1 MRAIDSMA
9 QAQEALRV
17 SLNELIQARGESLSV
32 FGATLAHTLDAQRKP
47 FSRQYVHRLRTG
59 ADIITPEIARA
70 IQVLGA
76 MFDGAS
82 ELQARAHEA
91 RVWAVHDDLDGGD
104 VFVLGRVRPCS
115 LAGCRVRFVPA
126 SPAQRYCSPECR
138 VEAARRRQVA
148 VKGVR

>member
-1 MRAIDSMA
+1 MVEHESNRFYGAGA
-9 QAQEALRV
+9 GCALRA
-17 SLNELIQARGESLSV
+17 SLNELIQARGESLGV
-32 FGATLAHTLDAQRKP
+32 FGATLAHTLDARRKP

-76 MFDGAS
+76 MFDGSS
-82 ELQARAHEA
+82 ELQARAHEV

-104 VFVLGRVRPCS
+104 VFVLGRVRPCN

-126 SPAQRYCSPECR
+126 SPAQRFCSVECR
-138 VEAARRRQVA
+138 MEAARRRA
-148 VKGVR
+148 VR